1 MKKMMIALATS
12 LVFFA
17 CENAKPKETA
27 TTATPETTKPVESV
41 VPLIIKADIICF
53 VQKFKKDISEIQLVI
68 TGNDVAGDYHW
79 HPYQKD
85 GGHGTLKGIK
95 KDSIIT
101 ADWSYTIEG
110 SNQIEE
116 VVFKM
121 EGDKLLK
128 AEGALEDKSG
138 RLVIKDKSKM
148 KFSEVFNKA
157 NCSTIKLD
165 KEK

>member
-1 MKKMMIALATS
+1 MMIALASS

-27 TTATPETTKPVESV
+27 TTTTPEPPKPVV
-41 VPLIIKADIICF
+41 VAPTPTIKADTICF
-53 VQKFKKDISEIQLVI
+53 VQKFKKDISEIQLI
-68 TGNDVAGDYHW
+68 MAGDDVTGEYHW

-85 GGHGTLKGIK
+85 GGHGTLKGTK
-95 KDSIIT
+95 KDNMIT
-101 ADWSYTIEG
+101 ADWSYMIEG

-116 VVFKM
+116 VMFKM
-121 EGDKLLK
+121 EGDKLMK
-128 AEGALEDKSG
+128 AEGELDDKTG
-138 RLVIKDKSKM
+138 RLVIKDKSKV

-157 NCSTIKLD
+157 DCSTIKLD